1 MTDAQ
6 VSGPDSLS
14 LFSWSIYVQSIHIQN
29 GGSCEVVQSNGVTT
43 NGHGHHH
50 HHHSSGSSSKHK
62 SSSKDKHRDKEREH
76 KSSSSSSSSKEHKS
90 SSRYV
95 GAARFDSGHSCRTIW
110 NS

>member
-1 MTDAQ
+1 M
-6 VSGPDSLS
+6 SGD
-14 LFSWSIYVQSIHIQN
+14 VAAENSIHIQN